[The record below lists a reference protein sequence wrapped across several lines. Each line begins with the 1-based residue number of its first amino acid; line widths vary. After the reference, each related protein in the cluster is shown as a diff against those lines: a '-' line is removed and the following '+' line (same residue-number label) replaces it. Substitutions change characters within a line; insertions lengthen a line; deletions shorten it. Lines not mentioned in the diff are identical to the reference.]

1 MVDLSEMKGLFDIS
15 GKVAVVTGAG
25 SGIGQAIAYAF
36 AANGGKVMA
45 SDKNAEALDRT
56 VREIRSGHYSAMGVE
71 ADCTDVSEV
80 KRLKE
85 EAIGAYGRVDV
96 LYAVPGI
103 NVRKRIEDYAYDEF
117 DRVVQLNLK
126 GTFILMKEIGT
137 EIAKNREGG
146 SVVVMSSIRA
156 SVVEPGQAVYAAT
169 KAGVA
174 LLAKVQAAEL
184 GGRNVRVNA
193 LAPGYVDTPLVARIK
208 NDPEWYAAEHPEER
222 PQAVGDTQRDC
233 RTRCVSRHT
242 CGLVHNRGGHLRGR
256 RLDGHRR
263 TVRPQALR
271 GAVTVPLSPWPE
283 DAPGDRRPAPRSPR
297 SPLLLCAR
305 T

>member
-1 MVDLSEMKGLFDIS
+1 MADLSEMKALFDVS

-36 AANGGKVMA
+36 AANGGKVVA
-45 SDKNAEALDRT
+45 SDKKAEALDAT
-56 VREIRSGHYSAMGVE
+56 VREIRSGHYSVMGVE
-71 ADCTDVSEV
+71 ADCTDVTEV

-85 EAIGAYGRVDV
+85 EGLGAFGRIDV

-103 NVRKRIEDYAYDEF
+103 NIRKRIEDYAYDEF

-146 SVVVMSSIRA
+146 SIVVMSSIRG

-193 LAPGYVDTPLVARIK
+193 LAPGYVDTPLVAKIK
-208 NDPEWYAAEHPEER
+208 NDPEWYA
-222 PQAVGDTQRDC
+222 QSTQR
-233 RTRCVSRHT
+233 
-242 CGLVHNRGGHLRGR
+242 N
-256 RLDGHRR
+256 
-263 TVRPQALR
+263 ALKR
-271 GAVTVPLSPWPE
+271 WATPKEIAGPAVFLATPAASYITGAVIYVDGGWTAVDGRYDPKL
-283 DAPGDRRPAPRSPR
+283 
-297 SPLLLCAR
+297 
-305 T
+305 